1 MPEGSEQPHRPARK
15 RKRKREPEP
24 GSGAADVRRLR
35 IGAAALLVVAGTAYF
50 LLPLEGLGA
59 DRPWL
64 GWPLFVICLA
74 LVAALLLRHVRDI
87 VLERPQARSGIMISM
102 LMCLAVL
109 VFSSGYY
116 ALARQPGQFTGL
128 HTRVDALYF
137 TVVTLATVGYGD
149 ITPRGQEAR
158 LVTVAQVVYTF
169 VFLTAAATALTRRLH
184 SVVAERDRRPPR
196 S

>member
-1 MPEGSEQPHRPARK
+1 MSEGREQPQRPAR
-15 RKRKREPEP
+15 RHEPE
-24 GSGAADVRRLR
+24 SGAAAVRRLR
-35 IGAAALLVVAGTAYF
+35 IGAGALLLAVGTAYF

-64 GWPLFVICLA
+64 GGSLFVLCLT
-74 LVAALLLRHVRDI
+74 LVATLLLRHVRDI
-87 VLERPQARSGIMISM
+87 VLERPQARSGIMISL

-116 ALARQPGQFTGL
+116 ALAQQPGQFTGL
-128 HTRVDALYF
+128 RTRVDALYF

-158 LVTVAQVVYTF
+158 LVAVVQIVYTF
-169 VFLTAAATALTRRLH
+169 VFLTAAATALSRRMH
-184 SVVAERDRRPPR
+184 AVVAERERRPPP
-196 S
+196 SS

>member
-1 MPEGSEQPHRPARK
+1 MREGSEQAHRPARK
-15 RKRKREPEP
+15 RRPEP
-24 GSGAADVRRLR
+24 GVPGAVRRLWA
-35 IGAAALLVVAGTAYF
+35 GAGALVVAAGTAYF

-64 GWPLFVICLA
+64 GWPLFVLCLG
-74 LVAALLLRHVRDI
+74 LVAALLLRQVRDV
-87 VLERPQARSGIMISM
+87 VLEKPHTRSGIMIPL

-116 ALARQPGQFTGL
+116 ALAQQPGQFTGL
-128 HTRVDALYF
+128 RTRVDALYF

-149 ITPRGQEAR
+149 ITPNGQEAR
-158 LVTVAQVVYTF
+158 MVTVVQILYTL

-184 SVVAERDRRPPR
+184 RVVAERERRPPP